1 MNSVKLLKKHDIGI
15 TELRILLLDE
25 LLAAKEPMCFDD
37 FKTKANKTTF
47 YRTMEQFQKAKL
59 INKIELDGKGYY
71 QINKGN
77 NALFVC
83 DICHHTQDLAFPS
96 IDKIQ
101 VSSVLV
107 KGVCKDCKDNN
118 E

>member
-83 DICHHTQDLAFPS
+83 DICHHTQDLAFPT
-96 IDKIQ
+96 INNLK
-101 VSSVLV
+101 VNSVLV
-107 KGVCKDCKDNN
+107 KGICDECNDND

>member
-1 MNSVKLLKKHDIGI
+1 MISLKLLKEHNIGI

-25 LLAAKEPMCFDD
+25 LLKASEPMSFDE

-77 NALFVC
+77 KALFVC
-83 DICHHTQDLAFPS
+83 DICHHTKDLPLPT
-96 IDKIQ
+96 IEKIQ
-101 VSSVLV
+101 ISSVLV
-107 KGVCKDCKDNN
+107 KGVCEDCKGDD

>member
-25 LLAAKEPMCFDD
+25 LLAAKEPMSFDE

-47 YRTMEQFQKAKL
+47 YRTMEQFQKVKL
-59 INKIELDGKGYY
+59 VTKIDLDGKGYY

-83 DICHHTQDLAFPS
+83 DICHHTKDLEFPT
-96 IDKIQ
+96 INNLK
-101 VSSVLV
+101 VNSVLV
-107 KGVCKDCKDNN
+107 KGVCEECKDND